1 MVKKALITGATGKI
15 GREVCLELARV
26 GYDIAL
32 HYHRSE
38 DAAHK
43 LADEIL
49 FGCLV
54 KGGTA
59 RIGVKGK
66 NLLFNFN

>member
-1 MVKKALITGATGKI
+1 MQEI
-15 GREVCLELARV
+15 G
-26 GYDIAL
+26 D
-32 HYHRSE
+32 
-38 DAAHK
+38 K

-49 FGCLV
+49 FGRLV

-66 NLLFNFN
+66 NLLFNYN